1 MSAPASLA
9 ERDAGSSAR
18 ARTLLAP
25 VNDLLEGVVHR
36 LGASAAGFVASV
48 PDAEFLRAPGT
59 AEQSR
64 LEGALGEL
72 RPYIEEAIASGD
84 ARYLTLADDGGCVAL
99 VPVAWGDEEPLGCLA
114 ALGRPGWQAAERVA
128 MECMAAAAA
137 ATAACS
143 RAEHRVRMLE
153 GALRAAELGVT
164 IADERGRI
172 VYTNPAE
179 ARMHGYEVE
188 ELYGR
193 EARSLAPPELWSPS
207 AGVPARRAGRWARER
222 TNVRS
227 DGTRFPVRLCS
238 DTIVD
243 DDEGPLGLVTWCE
256 DLTAS
261 GRAAAEAEARAAA
274 AERDPLTGVL
284 DRAAFM
290 RHLEVACAGRGHQD
304 GAFALLFVDLDRFK
318 AVNDRHGH
326 AAGDALLRTVGRR
339 LASCVRPTDM
349 VGRVGGD
356 EFAILVRGA
365 GREADAVPVVHRV
378 QRSLAAAAS
387 VGPVEIRATASIGIA
402 LSTDCEAAEELLSFA
417 DRAMYRAKA
426 LGPGHYGAAD
436 AALRTHDSAVS
447 ALEEDLRRAIE
458 GDELAL
464 HFQPIVSLTDGTLA
478 GFEALVRWDHPE
490 RGLLGPQ
497 AFLPVAEQSELIV
510 DIDRWVLRA
519 AVRQLS
525 DWTARY
531 PAPHGV
537 SVSVNFSGRHVVRPD
552 VAEHTRDVLREFG
565 VDPAQL
571 TVEVTETSMVDD
583 ADAAAASL
591 ARLREH
597 GVHLALDDFGTG
609 YSSLAYLR
617 QLPFDILKIDR
628 SFVQRV
634 GHAAS
639 DRAIVRSVVALAHT
653 LGLSVTAE
661 GVETREQESS
671 LRALG
676 CEHAQGFLFAQPVPA
691 AAAARWIERR

>member
-1 MSAPASLA
+1 MSAPTSLA
-9 ERDAGSSAR
+9 GGDAGSSAR

-25 VNDLLEGVVHR
+25 IHDLLEGVVHR

-48 PDAEFLRAPGT
+48 PDADFLRAPG
-59 AEQSR
+59 APDQPR
-64 LEGALGEL
+64 LENALDDL
-72 RPYIEEAIASGD
+72 RAYIEEAIASGD
-84 ARYLTLADDGGCVAL
+84 ARYLTLADDGASVAL
-99 VPVAWGDEEPLGCLA
+99 VPVVCGDEEPLGCLA
-114 ALGRPGWQAAERVA
+114 ALGRHGWSATERVA
-128 MECMAAAAA
+128 LECMAATAA
-137 ATAACS
+137 ATAACT

-153 GALRAAELGVT
+153 GALRAADHGVT

-188 ELYGR
+188 DLYGR

-207 AGVPARRAGRWARER
+207 AGVPVRRAGRWARER

-238 DTIVD
+238 DAIVD
-243 DDEGPLGLVTWCE
+243 DEVGPLGLVTWCE
-256 DLTAS
+256 DLTARGRAEAES
-261 GRAAAEAEARAAA
+261 RAAAI
-274 AERDPLTGVL
+274 ERDPLTGVL
-284 DRAAFM
+284 DRTAFM
-290 RHLEVACAGRGHQD
+290 RHLEIACAARGQAG
-304 GAFALLFVDLDRFK
+304 GADFALLFADLDRFK

-326 AAGDALLRTVGRR
+326 AAGDALLRAVGRR
-339 LASCVRPTDM
+339 LASCVRPTDT

-356 EFAILVRGA
+356 EFAVLVRGA
-365 GREADAVPVVHRV
+365 GREADAVPVVHRI
-378 QRSLAAAAS
+378 QRSLAAAAN
-387 VGPVEIRATASIGIA
+387 VGTVEIRASASIGIA
-402 LSTDCEAAEELLSFA
+402 LSSECEAAEELLACA

-436 AALRTHDSAVS
+436 AALRTHDSAVG
-447 ALEEDLRRAIE
+447 ALEADLRRAIE

-464 HFQPIVSLTDGTLA
+464 HFQPIVSLADGGLV
-478 GFEALVRWDHPE
+478 GFEALVRWNHPE

-497 AFLPVAEQSELIV
+497 AFLPVAERSELIV

-519 AVRQLS
+519 AARQLR
-525 DWTARY
+525 DWTIRY
-531 PAPHGV
+531 PAPHRV

-565 VDPAQL
+565 LEPGRL
-571 TVEVTETSMVDD
+571 TVEVTETSMVED
-583 ADAAAASL
+583 AEAAAASL
-591 ARLREH
+591 TRLREH

-661 GVETREQESS
+661 GVETPEQESS
-671 LRALG
+671 LRSLG
-676 CEHAQGFLFAQPVPA
+676 CEHAQGFLFAQPVSA
-691 AAAARWIERR
+691 AVAAGWIERR